1 MAPFPF
7 VEAGILCGFFNR
19 VGSPSDTPPTKLRW
33 DVGRANR
40 PRSGDFNSNLCIGSY
55 AKETRTTYCSRW
67 SIHFGLRNAEPSR
80 QTHAS
85 QTAQAFPAR
94 MAFARHD
101 LRCGPAPGAPL
112 HHLLRLISGFMSLIT
127 FKLCSGPLM

>member
-80 QTHAS
+80 QTMRRKRRKHFRLGWHLPATIYDADRHLERPCTISCALSAAS
-85 QTAQAFPAR
+85 
-94 MAFARHD
+94 
-101 LRCGPAPGAPL
+101 
-112 HHLLRLISGFMSLIT
+112 
-127 FKLCSGPLM
+127 